1 MLSETWI
8 FIFLISAGCFLIGTG
23 VGAYVQNYYTARAML
38 EEHHK
43 FTMKM
48 MHELAKE
55 IGKDDN

>member
-8 FIFLISAGCFLIGTG
+8 FIVLISAGCFLIGTG

-38 EEHHK
+38 EEHHN
-43 FTMKM
+43 MKM

-55 IGKDDN
+55 FGKDDN

>member
-8 FIFLISAGCFLIGTG
+8 FIFLIGSGCFLIGTG

-48 MHELAKE
+48 MHELARRDK
-55 IGKDDN
+55 